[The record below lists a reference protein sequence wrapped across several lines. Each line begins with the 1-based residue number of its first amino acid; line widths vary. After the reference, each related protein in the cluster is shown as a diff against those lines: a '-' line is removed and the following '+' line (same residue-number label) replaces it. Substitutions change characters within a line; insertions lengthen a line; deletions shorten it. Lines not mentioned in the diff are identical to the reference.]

1 MTPSGPILGLNKRR
15 KIKLRSKLQPAC
27 SRAVYQQCVKN
38 RGQKKEG
45 RVVFPLFI
53 CCCFAFS
60 AYFSF
65 LFYDRGGYFFYLWG
79 TWRALLVLGCKK
91 GSYCRIPNKSN
102 DFICLHLSCPI
113 YTSTEAGGVNQTCHH
128 SLCLSLWEWLWL
140 WHKCRSKQ
148 SWPQWHHIYSF
159 ELLLLVAVGVIR
171 HRSAAD
177 VFFPTENL
185 SSAQTTKRWDFP
197 TEATGESQFCW
208 VVGLFCYPRHLT
220 LGALLSHFTLTD
232 NSVQNKHEIA
242 NMKRAWP
249 LSDFSHRNLS
259 PYLSPCKDE
268 IMADR
273 KFLQISAGVI

>member
-1 MTPSGPILGLNKRR
+1 MRSPLP
-15 KIKLRSKLQPAC
+15 LRV
-27 SRAVYQQCVKN
+27 R
-38 RGQKKEG
+38 
-45 RVVFPLFI
+45 
-53 CCCFAFS
+53 
-60 AYFSF
+60 
-65 LFYDRGGYFFYLWG
+65 
-79 TWRALLVLGCKK
+79 
-91 GSYCRIPNKSN
+91 
-102 DFICLHLSCPI
+102 FICLHLSCPI

-140 WHKCRSKQ
+140 WHKCHSKQ

-171 HRSAAD
+171 HRSTAD
-177 VFFPTENL
+177 VFFFQLKTSVRPRRR
-185 SSAQTTKRWDFP
+185 K
-197 TEATGESQFCW
+197 GEISPQRLRGKASFAE
-208 VVGLFCYPRHLT
+208 LLDFCYPRYLT

-259 PYLSPCKDE
+259 PYLSPCEDE